1 MDIEQRFSALEKRLQ
16 SAEDE
21 LEIIRLLNTYG
32 PLVDSGEADK
42 AARIYK
48 EGGFLDVEGYPR
60 QVAYDGI
67 AAPLKGEAQTKMNA
81 AGCMHVAC
89 APRIKLDG
97 DKAEAVTYNL
107 VILNEGEK
115 FEIWRGAVNHWIL
128 RRTEDG
134 WRASERYTRA
144 VNGNEEARE
153 LMRKVID

>member
-1 MDIEQRFSALEKRLQ
+1 MNIEERFLAIEKRLQ
-16 SAEDE
+16 AAEDE
-21 LEIIRLLNTYG
+21 LAIVRLLNTYG

-42 AARIYK
+42 AVRVYK

-67 AAPLKGEAQTKMNA
+67 AAPLKGEAQTQMNA
-81 AGCMHVAC
+81 AGCMHVVSS
-89 APRIKLDG
+89 PKIKLNG
-97 DKAEAVTYNL
+97 NRAEAVTYNL
-107 VILNEGEK
+107 VILNENDK
-115 FEIWRGAVNHWIL
+115 FGIWRAAVNHWKL
-128 RRTEDG
+128 ERTEEG